1 MSFSPD
7 DLARIASAEE
17 VDIETQAPGGTP
29 HRTTIWIVV
38 DGDEAFVRSVRGSA
52 GRWYR
57 EASENP
63 AVALHVDGERLAAT
77 AIPATDP
84 ESIERVNRAL
94 TAKYEFIPGYA
105 PMMKPDVFDA
115 TFRLE
120 PA

>member
-38 DGDEAFVRSVRGSA
+38 DGEEAFVRSVRGSA
-52 GRWYR
+52 GRWHR

-115 TFRLE
+115 TVRLE

>member
-17 VDIETQAPGGTP
+17 VDIETQAPGSTP

-57 EASENP
+57 EATSNP
-63 AVALHVDGERLAAT
+63 AVALHVDGRRLAAT

-84 ESIERVNRAL
+84 ESIERVNGAL
-94 TAKYEFIPGYA
+94 TAKYESIPGYA
-105 PMMKPDVFDA
+105 PMMKPEVLDA